1 MVDSPAHL
9 GDFVVDVLARIHV
22 RDVYQEGNVAC
33 LVPQETPLSQIRRL
47 VTRADTS
54 YYPVVDEENRL
65 VGVFSLRDV
74 RSVLQSTGAETLIVA
89 ADIATTPVLTVTPDD
104 DLHTALRRF
113 TQKNIDEIPVVDQ
126 NDQVKILGMLRRK
139 EVIGAYDDEINA
151 LRHS

>member
-1 MVDSPAHL
+1 
-9 GDFVVDVLARIHV
+9 VDVLARIHV
-22 RDVYQEGNVAC
+22 RDVYREGNVAC

-54 YYPVVDEENRL
+54 YYPVVDEENCL

-74 RSVLQSTGAETLIVA
+74 RSVLQGTGAETLIVA
-89 ADIATTPVLTVTPDD
+89 ADIATTPVLTVTPED